1 MNLLVLQ
8 VLHVGAVMAVF
19 SSIGAIILGENRK
32 KGASILHGISL
43 VLVLLI
49 GFAMLKKP
57 VPGQYYW
64 MVKVALWL
72 FIGVAPALSKRK
84 LLPAPLVLTLCIV
97 AGTAAAWLGI
107 FKPF

>member
-1 MNLLVLQ
+1 MNPL
-8 VLHVGAVMAVF
+8 VLHVLHLSAIMAVF
-19 SSIGAIILGENRK
+19 SSLGAIVLGETRK
-32 KGASILHGISL
+32 KGASVLHGISL

-57 VPGQYYW
+57 VPGEYWW
-64 MVKVALWL
+64 MVKVGLWL

-84 LLPAPLVLTLCIV
+84 LLPAPVVLALCIA

>member
-8 VLHVGAVMAVF
+8 VLHVATVIAVF
-19 SSIGAIILGENRK
+19 SALGAIILGESRK
-32 KGASILHGISL
+32 KGASILHGISM
-43 VLVLLI
+43 VLVLLV

-57 VPGQYYW
+57 IPGQNYW
-64 MVKVALWL
+64 MVKLVLWL

-84 LLPAPLVLTLCIV
+84 LLPAPAVLTLCIA

-107 FKPF
+107 MKPF